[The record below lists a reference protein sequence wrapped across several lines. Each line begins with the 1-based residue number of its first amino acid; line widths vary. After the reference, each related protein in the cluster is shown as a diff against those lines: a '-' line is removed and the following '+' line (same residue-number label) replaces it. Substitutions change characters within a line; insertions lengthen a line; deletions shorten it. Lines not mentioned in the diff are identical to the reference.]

1 MELGFS
7 RGEWLLYGLV
17 FLAAPAMWKRRLCRG
32 IICPGFFH
40 SPMGIYSDVNG
51 EAGETYPGV
60 EGRRIIVFFR

>member
-7 RGEWLLYGLV
+7 GGAWLLYALV
-17 FLAAPAMWKRRLCRG
+17 FLAAPAMWKRRLCGG
-32 IICPGFFH
+32 IIFPSFFH

-51 EAGETYPGV
+51 EVGETCPRV